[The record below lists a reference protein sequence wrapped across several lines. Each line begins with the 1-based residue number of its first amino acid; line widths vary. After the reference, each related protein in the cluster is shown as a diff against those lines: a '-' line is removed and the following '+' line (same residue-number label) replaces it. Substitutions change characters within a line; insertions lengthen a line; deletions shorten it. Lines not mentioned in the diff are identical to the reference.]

1 MSSPSRS
8 PPPRQQGFRG
18 SRKKISAP
26 SAVETSPVAVSA
38 RTEQQRR
45 RLTEF
50 EKQLGSLDT
59 THPGSGVR
67 REAASGGTPSNG
79 GAAPGDQMA
88 ALERWRAP
96 PLPSSPAAS
105 KNCTQ
110 LHGVLR
116 SESTGLLARAE
127 ERLKRLEKYEA
138 HLDSATSSAGGSP
151 SASEGGTCSRAEDRY
166 AAPRAWTG
174 SPAWT
179 AQLEDQL
186 KLANGAREK
195 ELLHEYLPPA
205 KTLARPQLTHLN
217 GLKAMACLWVVS
229 SHYIQRP
236 RGLLAGMLE
245 RGYVPVC
252 FFVVLSGFLTH
263 YSSINKPLHTKQQL
277 LTFHA
282 ARLGRILPL

>member
-1 MSSPSRS
+1 MSSRS
-8 PPPRQQGFRG
+8 PPAAPRQQGFRG
-18 SRKKISAP
+18 PRKVSAP
-26 SAVETSPVAVSA
+26 SAVETSPQPVVA

-45 RLTEF
+45 RLIEF
-50 EKQLGSLDT
+50 EKQLGALDT
-59 THPGSGVR
+59 TPPGSHPGSGVR
-67 REAASGGTPSNG
+67 REVVSGGTASGG

-96 PLPSSPAAS
+96 SPPSNPTTSDWL
-105 KNCTQ
+105 T
-110 LHGVLR
+110 
-116 SESTGLLARAE
+116 ARAE

-138 HLDSATSSAGGSP
+138 HLDGATSSAGGSP
-151 SASEGGTCSRAEDRY
+151 AASEGATFSRAEGRC
-166 AAPRAWTG
+166 AAPRAGTG

-186 KLANGAREK
+186 KLESGAKEK
-195 ELLHEYLPPA
+195 KKLHEYLPSA
-205 KTLARPQLTHLN
+205 KTISRPQLTHLN

-229 SHYIQRP
+229 SHYIQR
-236 RGLLAGMLE
+236 GYVLAGMLE

-263 YSSINKPLHTKQQL
+263 YSSIDKPLQTRQQL

>member
-1 MSSPSRS
+1 MS
-8 PPPRQQGFRG
+8 
-18 SRKKISAP
+18 AH
-26 SAVETSPVAVSA
+26 
-38 RTEQQRR
+38 TEQQMR

-50 EKQLGSLDT
+50 EKQLGALDT
-59 THPGSGVR
+59 PTRSASHPGSGVR
-67 REAASGGTPSNG
+67 REAASGGTASGG
-79 GAAPGDQMA
+79 GAAPGEQVA

-105 KNCTQ
+105 DCSLT
-110 LHGVLR
+110 
-116 SESTGLLARAE
+116 ARAE

-138 HLDSATSSAGGSP
+138 HLDGTSSSTGVSP
-151 SASEGGTCSRAEDRY
+151 AASEGGSLSRAESRY

-174 SPAWT
+174 SPAWNM
-179 AQLEDQL
+179 QLEDQL
-186 KLANGAREK
+186 KLAGGAKAQGK
-195 ELLHEYLPPA
+195 EQLDELMHEYLPPA
-205 KTLARPQLTHLN
+205 KTVARPQLTHLN

-229 SHYIQRP
+229 GHYIQRP

-263 YSSINKPLHTKQQL
+263 YSSINKPLRTRQQL
-277 LTFHA
+277 LSFHA

>member
-1 MSSPSRS
+1 MSSSPSRS
-8 PPPRQQGFRG
+8 PPHRQQGVG
-18 SRKKISAP
+18 VSRKVSAP
-26 SAVETSPVAVSA
+26 SAVETSAVST
-38 RTEQQRR
+38 RSPKQRR

-50 EKQLGSLDT
+50 EKQLRSLDT
-59 THPGSGVR
+59 ARPGSQPGSGVR
-67 REAASGGTPSNG
+67 REAASSGTVSGGA
-79 GAAPGDQMA
+79 AAPGDQMA

-96 PLPSSPAAS
+96 RPPPPSNPASDCSFA
-105 KNCTQ
+105 
-110 LHGVLR
+110 
-116 SESTGLLARAE
+116 ARAE

-138 HLDSATSSAGGSP
+138 NLDSGMGPESGAFWRGDG
-151 SASEGGTCSRAEDRY
+151 RY

-174 SPAWT
+174 SPAWV
-179 AQLEDQL
+179 AQLEGQL
-186 KLANGAREK
+186 KLTGEAEEK
-195 ELLHEYLPPA
+195 GMHEGLPPA
-205 KTLARPQLTHLN
+205 ESLARPQLTHLN

-263 YSSINKPLHTKQQL
+263 YASINKPLRTGQQL

>member
-1 MSSPSRS
+1 MSSPSG
-8 PPPRQQGFRG
+8 PPPRQQGFRA
-18 SRKKISAP
+18 SRKISAP
-26 SAVETSPVAVSA
+26 SAVETSPVAISA

-105 KNCTQ
+105 NCTQ
-110 LHGVLR
+110 LPGVPP
-116 SESTGLLARAE
+116 SQATGLLARAE

-151 SASEGGTCSRAEDRY
+151 SASEGGTCSRAEGRY

-179 AQLEDQL
+179 AQLKDQL
-186 KLANGAREK
+186 KLADRAKEK

-205 KTLARPQLTHLN
+205 KTVARPQLTHLN